1 MPNDLS
7 RRDLLKTSAL
17 GGLAATTLGTA
28 GCRSTEQSAKRREP
42 ATAPRRYQNGRSP
55 WPICLDFATIRPS
68 PTVAKIRIAA
78 AAGYDAIEPWEGD
91 LHRYEQ
97 DGGDLKDLGKRIK
110 DMGLFVPSVIG
121 LWGAIPATR
130 EAFDKSLVDTRRRMR
145 QAADVGA
152 KHIQVVPQPKRP
164 WEQFDPKWAADRYR
178 ELIEIGLNDYGIRP
192 ALVFV
197 EFLPGVKRMGQAA
210 AIAIDANHPQ
220 AKIIPDVFHMLIGD
234 SGFNGLR
241 HMNGEFF
248 AIFQFN
254 DAPKNIPVADMQDK
268 DRVYPGDGILP
279 LPDILNDLHAT
290 GYTGCVSLELYNPTY
305 WEQDHLEVAKT
316 GLAKTLSVIEQAGV

>member
-1 MPNDLS
+1 MPPIS
-7 RRDLLKTSAL
+7 RRDLIKSAP
-17 GGLAATTLGTA
+17 LAAVAASPLALTGCATTKQPPEGRA
-28 GCRSTEQSAKRREP
+28 MHKG
-42 ATAPRRYQNGRSP
+42 RYQNNRSP

-68 PTVAKIRIAA
+68 PTVAKVRIAS

-91 LHRYEQ
+91 LHKFEQ
-97 DGGDLKDLGKRIK
+97 EGGNLKDLGKAIR

-130 EAFDKSLVDTRRRMR
+130 EEFDKSLVNTRRRMR
-145 QAADVGA
+145 QAADIGA
-152 KHIQVVPQPKRP
+152 EHIQVVPQPKRP

-178 ELIEIGLNDYGIRP
+178 ELIEIGINDYNIKP

-210 AIAIDANHPQ
+210 AIAIDADHPQ
-220 AKIIPDVFHMLIGD
+220 AKIIPDVFHMLIGG

-254 DAPKNIPVADMQDK
+254 DAPKNMAVADMKDK
-268 DRVYPGDGILP
+268 DRVYPGDGVLP
-279 LPDILNDLHAT
+279 LPKILRDLHAT
-290 GYTGCVSLELYNPTY
+290 GYTGCISLELYNPTY
-305 WEQDHLEVAKT
+305 WEQDHLAVAKT
-316 GLAKTLSVIEQAGV
+316 GLEKTLRVIEQAGV

>member
-1 MPNDLS
+1 LF
-7 RRDLLKTSAL
+7 KTAAI
-17 GGLAATTLGTA
+17 GGAAAASSLAAT
-28 GCRSTEQSAKRREP
+28 GCATSPTETNAATP
-42 ATAPRRYQNGRSP
+42 ARYQNGRSP

-68 PTVAKIRIAA
+68 PTVAKVRIAA

-91 LHRYEQ
+91 LHKYEQ
-97 DGGDLKDLGKRIK
+97 EGGDLKDLGKRIK

-121 LWGAIPATR
+121 LWNAIPATR
-130 EAFDKSLVDTRRRMR
+130 EVFDQSLVDTRRRMR

-152 KHIQVVPQPKRP
+152 EHIQVVPQPKRP
-164 WEQFDPKWAADRYR
+164 WKDFDPKWAADRYR
-178 ELIEIGLNDYGIRP
+178 ELIEIGINDYGIKP

-210 AIAIDANHPQ
+210 AIAIDADHPE

-241 HMNGEFF
+241 HMNGDFF
-248 AIFQFN
+248 AIVQFN
-254 DAPKNIPVADMQDK
+254 DAPKGMNVADMKDK

-279 LPDILNDLHAT
+279 LPQILKDLHAT
-290 GYTGCVSLELYNPTY
+290 GYNGCLSLELYNPAY
-305 WEQDHLEVAKT
+305 WEQDHLDVAKI
-316 GLAKTLSVIEQAGV
+316 GLEKTLRVIEAAGV

>member
-7 RRDLLKTSAL
+7 RRDLIKSAP
-17 GGLAATTLGTA
+17 LAAAASTLAAA
-28 GCRSTEQSAKRREP
+28 GCTSTQQP
-42 ATAPRRYQNGRSP
+42 AGQRKCKGRYQNGRSP

-68 PTVAKIRIAA
+68 PTVAKVRIAA

-91 LHRYEQ
+91 LHTFEQ
-97 DGGDLKDLGKRIK
+97 EGGNLKDLGKRIE

-152 KHIQVVPQPKRP
+152 RHIQVVPQPKRP
-164 WEQFDPKWAADRYR
+164 WEDFDPKWAADRYR
-178 ELIEIGLNDYGIRP
+178 ELIEIGLNDYGISP

-210 AIAIDANHPQ
+210 AIAIDADHPQ
-220 AKIIPDVFHMLIGD
+220 AKIIPDVFHMLIGG

-241 HMNGEFF
+241 HMNGDFF

-254 DAPKNIPVADMQDK
+254 DAPKNMDVADMQDK
-268 DRVYPGDGILP
+268 DRVFPGDGVLP
-279 LPDILNDLHAT
+279 LPKILRDLHAT
-290 GYTGCVSLELYNPTY
+290 GYAGCVSLELYNPTY
-305 WEQDHLEVAKT
+305 WERDHLEVAKT
-316 GLAKTLSVIEQAGV
+316 GLEKTLRVIEQAGV

>member
-1 MPNDLS
+1 MPSNFT
-7 RRDLLKTSAL
+7 RRDLFKTAAI
-17 GGLAATTLGTA
+17 GGAAAASSLAAT
-28 GCRSTEQSAKRREP
+28 GCATSPTETNAATP
-42 ATAPRRYQNGRSP
+42 ARYQNGRSP

-68 PTVAKIRIAA
+68 PTVAKVRIAA

-91 LHRYEQ
+91 LHKYEQ
-97 DGGDLKDLGKRIK
+97 EGGDLKDLGKRIK

-121 LWGAIPATR
+121 LWNAIPATR
-130 EAFDKSLVDTRRRMR
+130 EVFDQSLVDTRRRMR

-152 KHIQVVPQPKRP
+152 EHIQVVPQPKRP
-164 WEQFDPKWAADRYR
+164 WKDFDPKWAADRYR
-178 ELIEIGLNDYGIRP
+178 ELIEIGINDYGIKP

-210 AIAIDANHPQ
+210 AIAIDADHPE

-241 HMNGEFF
+241 HMNGDFF
-248 AIFQFN
+248 AIVQFN
-254 DAPKNIPVADMQDK
+254 DAPKGMNVADMKDK

-279 LPDILNDLHAT
+279 LPQILKDLHAT
-290 GYTGCVSLELYNPTY
+290 GYNGCLSLELYNPAY
-305 WEQDHLEVAKT
+305 WEQDHLDVAKI
-316 GLAKTLSVIEQAGV
+316 GLEKTLRVIEAAGV